1 MRIRLCI
8 TEFDLF
14 SIHMLLSDIQIK
26 RAKPKD
32 KPYTLNDGMG
42 LSLLIDTAGSKGWR
56 YRYRFAGKPKM
67 ISFGVYG
74 DVSLAQARAKRD
86 EARSML
92 AKGINPS
99 EARKADKI
107 ALQFA
112 HDNSFESVAREW
124 HGSKRPPGL
133 KGMLKRFSIAW
144 KRTFSLL
151 SAYAQSNKLNH

>member
-1 MRIRLCI
+1 
-8 TEFDLF
+8 
-14 SIHMLLSDIQIK
+14 MLLSDIQIK

-42 LSLLIDTAGSKGWR
+42 LSLLIDTTGSKGWR

-99 EARKADKI
+99 EARKAEKI

-112 HDNSFESVAREW
+112 HENSFESVAREW
-124 HGSKRPPGL
+124 HGSKNSHVVRRVRKRSSQLHGKGHFPFYRPT
-133 KGMLKRFSIAW
+133 SN
-144 KRTFSLL
+144 RT
-151 SAYAQSNKLNH
+151 A